1 MDVVKLNELTE
12 KIIGCAIEVH
22 RTLGP
27 GLLESIYEKA
37 LGYELKKCGI
47 NFESQVVVPV
57 IYKGENLGEMRLDIL
72 VEDEVIVELKA
83 ADRVE
88 LVQHLAPL
96 LGQFGHHPVQEQR
109 RFVEQ
114 PLGCPHLLDDAL
126 ERQGFQPL
134 LLLLRQFVHAVDDH
148 RHVVRQI
155 KALDR
160 SGGIRLERGA

>member
-83 ADRVE
+83 ADQVDPLFKAQLLSYLKLTKKKLGLLINFNSAALKDGITRVI
-88 LVQHLAPL
+88 L
-96 LGQFGHHPVQEQR
+96 
-109 RFVEQ
+109 
-114 PLGCPHLLDDAL
+114 
-126 ERQGFQPL
+126 
-134 LLLLRQFVHAVDDH
+134 
-148 RHVVRQI
+148 
-155 KALDR
+155 
-160 SGGIRLERGA
+160 

>member
-37 LGYELKKCGI
+37 LSYELKKCGI

-57 IYKGENLGEMRLDIL
+57 IYKGENLGEMRLDLL

-83 ADRVE
+83 VDRVD
-88 LVQHLAPL
+88 PL
-96 LGQFGHHPVQEQR
+96 FKAQLLSYLKLTKKKLG
-109 RFVEQ
+109 
-114 PLGCPHLLDDAL
+114 LLINFNSAAL
-126 ERQGFQPL
+126 K
-134 LLLLRQFVHAVDDH
+134 D
-148 RHVVRQI
+148 
-155 KALDR
+155 
-160 SGGIRLERGA
+160 GITRVIL